1 MTLFTNLSNVV
12 VTPIR
17 TNMVRCVLF
26 AGVVAFLVAPT
37 HAVRAVENANPI
49 RKVVALLQKMAK
61 TVEKEGEKEKE
72 LYDKFMCYCKN
83 GGADLTAAISNSQA
97 QVPAVQSDIEESV
110 SNSAKLKQDLKRHG
124 ADRSAAE
131 AAVAEATGLREKEHA
146 SFVGEATELKTYVSS
161 LAGAIPAIQAG
172 MAGTNL
178 LQSHAAQVAMLRR
191 AVVSALAVE
200 RLTDYDRQSVLV
212 FLAGSTQ
219 GTAVRYVPKG
229 GEIVGIL
236 KDMKEGFDKDL
247 AGVEKNEAEAVKIF
261 EDLTSAKKKEVATLT
276 AAIEKKTARVGE
288 LDMSIV
294 RMKQELTDGEAA
306 LIENQKFLNDLDADC
321 KSKSEEMDLRVKTRG
336 EELVAIHDTIKILND
351 DDALDLFKKTIPSAS
366 LVQVDSGREAKKK
379 AMLLLHASPKEA
391 GAPDLRFLE
400 LALMGRKVDFTKVFK
415 MIDEMVAI
423 LKEEQVDDDAKQE
436 YCNMQLDNTKDK
448 AKALTKNIKDL
459 EVDGDE
465 KTASIKQ
472 LKDDLKVL
480 NRGIAEL
487 DRLVA
492 DATLQRKQEN
502 EEFTELISNDMAAKQ
517 LLDFAKNRLQKF
529 YNPKLY
535 KGAKAEP
542 AETDFLQLSSYIGKQ
557 DPGAPPPT
565 FDKGFKKKGEESGGV
580 VAMID
585 LLVRDL
591 NKEMT
596 EAEKQEELAQK
607 AYEEL
612 MNDSAAK
619 RAKDVKSVQ
628 VKESAKADNEEL
640 KTAAEGDLKSKKQ
653 EFMAVESYISQ
664 LHAECDW
671 LLQNFDLR
679 KSARA
684 EEMDALKQAKAVLAG
699 ANFSL
704 MQSSKSSLLSR
715 QRSM

>member
-1 MTLFTNLSNVV
+1 VNLFTNLINVV

-26 AGVVAFLVAPT
+26 AAVVASLVAPT

-110 SNSAKLKQDLKRHG
+110 SNSAKLKMDLKRHSV
-124 ADRSAAE
+124 DRSAAE
-131 AAVAEATGLREKEHA
+131 AAVAEATALREKEHG

-161 LAGAIPAIQAG
+161 LAGAIPAIEAG

-321 KSKSEEMDLRVKTRG
+321 KSKSSEMDLRVKTRS

-366 LVQVDSGREAKKK
+366 LVQVDSSREAKKK
-379 AMLLLHASPKEA
+379 AMMLLHASPKEA

-400 LALMGRKVDFTKVFK
+400 LALMGRKVDFTKVFR

-423 LKEEQVDDDAKQE
+423 LKEEQVDDDAKSE
-436 YCNMQLDNTKDK
+436 YCNLQLDNTKDK

-472 LKDDLKVL
+472 LLDDLKVL

-542 AETDFLQLSSYIGKQ
+542 AEDFLQLSSYIGKQ

-565 FDKGFKKKGEESGGV
+565 FEGGLKKKGEESGGV

-612 MNDSAAK
+612 MGDSAAK

-704 MQSSKSSLLSR
+704 MQSSKSPLLSR